1 MVFIIELW
9 VLVCVCVYEC
19 VCVIS
24 TSHCNRP
31 PTTTRSLGLTQSFP
45 EHFLHLD
52 KNSLQLKTLKTQNR
66 AALFVFRPFLCRF
79 ELNNIRLDTKICYNP
94 HWKNL
99 ILLRQTLNWLTVSQ
113 MRGKMLKKSHLNRSN
128 DDLLH
133 KTNFYRNLWK
143 YQYWPQG
150 QSLDILGVCDH
161 TRCKYTSY

>member
-1 MVFIIELW
+1 MPFVDRHRAGQLKGGKKKKERAFLSVAQFSRLRRKVIYFICKATSWFLSLNCECW
-9 VLVCVCVYEC
+9 SVCVYEC

-94 HWKNL
+94 H
-99 ILLRQTLNWLTVSQ
+99 
-113 MRGKMLKKSHLNRSN
+113 
-128 DDLLH
+128 
-133 KTNFYRNLWK
+133 
-143 YQYWPQG
+143 
-150 QSLDILGVCDH
+150 
-161 TRCKYTSY
+161 